1 MNQMVAQSLQGV
13 GLPSLAVLIASAV
26 WFGVFR
32 KHPRL
37 RAIGIGLTFTAGIIW
52 AYLLAFGG
60 FVFPPRESGQWI
72 PILAGAV
79 ALVGCLQGIR
89 LGLTRQV
96 SNLALSL
103 GTALILFW
111 SQISGNPLT
120 LVWVV
125 GVTVVLFVSTILLQQ
140 VIEDRCSGA
149 ELSLGLGLSAGAGAV
164 VILLGGSALLGQL
177 SGSIGAILGV
187 IAILAFFF
195 NVTVGPVLP
204 LVYLFIFGSL
214 LLSGCL
220 FAQLPWLTAVLLW
233 IAPWGLMIGQRLDRP
248 KISSRAKTLLIRMLS
263 VIALVAIAVGS
274 AFLLTPPNSEL

>member
-1 MNQMVAQSLQGV
+1 MNQIVVQSLQGV

-26 WFGVFR
+26 WFAVFR

-37 RAIGIGLTFTAGIIW
+37 LAIGIGLIFAGGIIW

-60 FVFPPRESGQWI
+60 FAFPPRESGQWI
-72 PILAGAV
+72 PYLAGAV
-79 ALVGCLQGIR
+79 AIVGCLQGDR
-89 LGLTRQV
+89 LVRQV
-96 SNLALSL
+96 SNLVLSL
-103 GTALILFW
+103 GTALIFFW
-111 SQISGNPLT
+111 SQISGNPPA

-125 GVTVVLFVSTILLQQ
+125 AVTIVLFVSAILLQQ
-140 VIEDRCSGA
+140 LIEDRCSGA
-149 ELSLGLGLSAGAGAV
+149 ELSLGLALSAGAGGI
-164 VILLGGSALLGQL
+164 VIFLGGSAVLGQV

-195 NVTVGPVLP
+195 NAAVGRVLP
-204 LVYLFIFGSL
+204 LVYLFIVGSL

-233 IAPWGLMIGQRLDRP
+233 IAPWGLVIGQRLDHP
-248 KISSRAKTLLIRMLS
+248 KISSRVKVLLIRMLS

-274 AFLLTPPNSEL
+274 AFLLTPPSSEL

>member
-1 MNQMVAQSLQGV
+1 MNQMVVQSLQGV
-13 GLPSLAVLIASAV
+13 GLPSLAVLIASAL

-37 RAIGIGLTFTAGIIW
+37 RAIGIGLIFAGGIIW

-60 FVFPPRESGQWI
+60 LTFPPRESGHWI
-72 PILAGAV
+72 PHLAGLA
-79 ALVGCLQGIR
+79 AIVGCLQGTR
-89 LGLTRQV
+89 LVRQV
-96 SNLALSL
+96 SNLILSL
-103 GTALILFW
+103 GTALIFFW
-111 SQISGNPLT
+111 SQVSGNPAA

-125 GVTVVLFVSTILLQQ
+125 AVTIVLFVSTILLQQ

-149 ELSLGLGLSAGAGAV
+149 ELSLGLALSAGAGGI
-164 VILLGGSALLGQL
+164 VIFLGGSAVLGQV
-177 SGSIGAILGV
+177 SGSMGAILGV
-187 IAILAFFF
+187 IAVLAFFF
-195 NVTVGPVLP
+195 NASVGRVLP

-233 IAPWGLMIGQRLDRP
+233 IAPWGLVIGQRLDHP
-248 KISSRAKTLLIRMLS
+248 KISSRLKALLIRMLS

-274 AFLLTPPNSEL
+274 AFLLNPPSSEL

>member
-1 MNQMVAQSLQGV
+1 MNQMVVQSLQGV

-26 WFGVFR
+26 WFAVFR

-37 RAIGIGLTFTAGIIW
+37 RAIGIGLIFAGGIIW

-60 FVFPPRESGQWI
+60 LTFPPRESGHWI
-72 PILAGAV
+72 PYLAGV
-79 ALVGCLQGIR
+79 AAIVGCLHGTR
-89 LGLTRQV
+89 LVRQA
-96 SNLALSL
+96 SNLVLSL
-103 GTALILFW
+103 GTALIFFW
-111 SQISGNPLT
+111 SQISGNSLA

-125 GVTVVLFVSTILLQQ
+125 AVTIVLFVSTILLQQ

-149 ELSLGLGLSAGAGAV
+149 ELSLGLALSAGAGGI
-164 VILLGGSALLGQL
+164 VIFLGGSAVLGQV
-177 SGSIGAILGV
+177 SGSMGAILGV
-187 IAILAFFF
+187 IAVLAFFF
-195 NVTVGPVLP
+195 TATVGRVLP

-233 IAPWGLMIGQRLDRP
+233 IAPWGLVIGQRLDHP
-248 KISSRAKTLLIRMLS
+248 KISSRVKALLIRMLS

-274 AFLLTPPNSEL
+274 AFLLTPPSSEL

>member
-37 RAIGIGLTFTAGIIW
+37 RAIGIGLIFAGGIIW

-60 FVFPPRESGQWI
+60 FAFPPRESGQWI
-72 PILAGAV
+72 PYLAGAV
-79 ALVGCLQGIR
+79 AIVGCLQSTR
-89 LGLTRQV
+89 LLRKV
-96 SNLALSL
+96 SNLVLSL
-103 GTALILFW
+103 GTALIFFW
-111 SQISGNPLT
+111 SQISGNSLA

-125 GVTVVLFVSTILLQQ
+125 VVTIVFFVSTILLQQ
-140 VIEDRCSGA
+140 LIEDRCSGA
-149 ELSLGLGLSAGAGAV
+149 ELSLGLALSAGAGGI
-164 VILLGGSALLGQL
+164 VIFLGGSAVLGQV
-177 SGSIGAILGV
+177 SGSMGAILGV
-187 IAILAFFF
+187 IAVLAFFF
-195 NVTVGPVLP
+195 NATVGRVLP

-233 IAPWGLMIGQRLDRP
+233 IAPWALVIGQRLDYP
-248 KISSRAKTLLIRMLS
+248 KISSRAKSLLIRILS

-274 AFLLTPPNSEL
+274 AFLLTPPSSEL